1 MKNNTKGECK
11 MNNRKKYGLIGLI
24 IVVVLIILFVWGF
37 ASGVGTD
44 HDSAPE
50 RADANATTGDSVQA
64 TSSPMDKD
72 KYLNQFLREQEDIM
86 EDMMEEMEEDY
97 NDPEGNA
104 SEDYLEGMI
113 PHHEAALD
121 MAKEYLR
128 LSANEELKLLAESIY
143 KTQKEE
149 IQLMERLKDEI
160 DDSGLKDTKKEQDF
174 LTKYGEL
181 LSQHKT
187 MQHTASTAQNVE
199 QAFIDGMI
207 PHHQMAIDM
216 SRAILDS
223 ADNEEVRRLAEN
235 IISTQEDE
243 IKHMQ
248 EIRKAAGVA
257 SS

>member
-1 MKNNTKGECK
+1 

-24 IVVVLIILFVWGF
+24 IVIVLIILFVWGF
-37 ASGVGTD
+37 SSGVGTD

-72 KYLNQFLREQEDIM
+72 KYLNQFLREQDDIM
-86 EDMMEEMEEDY
+86 EDMEEDY

-128 LSANEELKLLAESIY
+128 LSNNEELKLLAESIY
-143 KTQKEE
+143 KTQKDE

-160 DDSGLKDTKKEQDF
+160 DDSGVKDTKKEQDF

-187 MQHTASTAQNVE
+187 MNHTASTAQNVE

-207 PHHQMAIDM
+207 PHHQMAVDM

-223 ADNEEVRRLAEN
+223 TDNDEVRRLAEN
-235 IISTQEDE
+235 IITTQEDE